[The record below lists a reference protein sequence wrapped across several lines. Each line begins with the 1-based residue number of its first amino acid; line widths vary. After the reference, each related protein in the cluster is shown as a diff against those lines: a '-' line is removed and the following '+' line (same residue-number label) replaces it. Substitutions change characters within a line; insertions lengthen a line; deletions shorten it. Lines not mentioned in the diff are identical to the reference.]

1 MIKKRVISIVAAV
14 AAVSA
19 ITLVSVASE
28 DPWKQIENNYY
39 STNLTRSAMAN
50 VEDSEILMGS
60 QIIPNTITKM
70 YTSENLNSK
79 AGIAN
84 FVQKVNENGLMQ
96 SLKDEDVYL
105 ATVEGPA
112 DPIPGTAIIRN
123 NKVVQVI
130 VADEG
135 EMYQFQFSETNKQAI
150 DAALDLD
157 KTTACFI
164 SLDGFMEGILLDD
177 GTNQMIK
184 PLGFYRDIL
193 DTNTVY
199 TVDELLNTLEE
210 NTEILTFFE
219 ELNKNLDP
227 EKPNPYLG

>member
-1 MIKKRVISIVAAV
+1 MNKKKLAIILAV
-14 AAVSA
+14 AATVSA
-19 ITLVSVASE
+19 ISITAFAAE
-28 DPWKQIENNYY
+28 GPWKQIENNYY
-39 STNLTRSAMAN
+39 STSLSKSAIVNA
-50 VEDSEILMGS
+50 EDSDVLLDS
-60 QIIPNTITKM
+60 HIIPNTTTKM

-79 AGIAN
+79 AGIAH
-84 FVQKVNENGLMQ
+84 FVQEVKKNGLIQ
-96 SLKDEDVYL
+96 SLKDEEVYL

>member
-1 MIKKRVISIVAAV
+1 MIKKRVISIVAAG

-123 NKVVQVI
+123 NEVVQVMI
-130 VADEG
+130 ANEG
-135 EMYQFQFSETNKQAI
+135 EMYQFKFSDVDKRAM

-164 SLDGFMEGILLDD
+164 SLDGFMRGILLND
-177 GTNQMIK
+177 GTTQMVK

-193 DTNTVY
+193 DTDTVY
-199 TVDELLNTLEE
+199 TVEELLNALEE
-210 NTEILTFFE
+210 NKETLTAFE
-219 ELNKNLDP
+219 EVNRNLDP
-227 EKPNPYLG
+227 EKPNPVLG